1 MCHFLQ
7 SLLYG
12 IQSIFTDSAFGI
24 TLTFPLW
31 RKPFVSRWKWL
42 LITHDFPTFYRW
54 FASCQL
60 PLFPRL
66 AQRNHTLPFL
76 LWTARVKQTRERR
89 KTRDRR
95 KRLMQSYLSASPVS
109 PPRALLAWTP
119 HSKTPGEGGKGNAH
133 YSMYPFCT
141 QWKGMACD
149 IPFNS
154 SRVSMAKSLP
164 VRWCWARERI
174 SSLFGPV
181 SWRGIELPSG
191 VWNRSICLNQSSCR
205 HVEMLWPSKDTTCN
219 MDETCPQSNDAIFF
233 LSFNK

>member
-1 MCHFLQ
+1 MISPHF
-7 SLLYG
+7 
-12 IQSIFTDSAFGI
+12 TW
-24 TLTFPLW
+24 TLSQ
-31 RKPFVSRWKWL
+31 V
-42 LITHDFPTFYRW
+42 I
-54 FASCQL
+54 CL
-60 PLFPRL
+60 P
-66 AQRNHTLPFL
+66 
-76 LWTARVKQTRERR
+76 
-89 KTRDRR
+89 
-95 KRLMQSYLSASPVS
+95 SASSLSQARSKEPHSPLPPLNGQGEANKGDKKNKGQEKATDAELPVS
-109 PPRALLAWTP
+109 VPSFFPPRALLARTP
-119 HSKTPGEGGKGNAH
+119 HSKAPGEGGKGNAH

-141 QWKGMACD
+141 QWKGMASD

-164 VRWCWARERI
+164 VRWCWARECR

-191 VWNRSICLNQSSCR
+191 VWNRSICLNQSSCH